1 MALVING
8 NLDIQGSPSVMKLP
22 LDFRY
27 GPWNNWTE
35 VQFWLN
41 NPEILNDRTYYGL
54 TIGMK
59 VFDNSDPPNVI
70 GVDEY
75 WWQPNCVYDSQTNS
89 YVDGFIRKY
98 PANTPQ
104 TVTKDGDMV
113 LALNP
118 GETLY
123 GAEWRDDEDS
133 TPWHSLS
140 DDSSTVVNSEN
151 P

>member
-1 MALVING
+1 MPLIISK
-8 NLDIQGSPSVMKLP
+8 NLDIQGSSSEMKKP
-22 LDFRY
+22 LDYRY
-27 GPWNNWTE
+27 GPWNDIETAMS
-35 VQFWLN
+35 WLYDQ
-41 NPEILNDRTYYGL
+41 EYYVDKVYYGL
-54 TIGMK
+54 TIGIK
-59 VFDNSDPPNVI
+59 VFSNSDPPNVI

-104 TVTKDGDMV
+104 TVNKNGDMV

-123 GAEWRDDEDS
+123 GAEWRDDEDE
-133 TPWHSLS
+133 TPWHSL